1 MKRIHWEQFMA
12 FTVTEKV
19 IARNYSTESEGKNA
33 GIHKLWH
40 ASCGA
45 TKGRL
50 RTVMFSLLAFTCFAA
65 NANAARMSDIE
76 FSALPGDKTEIRMT
90 FDDRPPVP
98 AGYTIEQPARIAL
111 DLVGVRSGLDS
122 KYHSLGTG
130 NARSVTVVEAG
141 DRTRIIVSLGE
152 LVAYSTRI
160 EGNSLYVL
168 VGKQNSVSFVADSDN
183 SISNEIDQPMDSA
196 YDSGGAARIEEID
209 FRRGELGEGRVIVRL
224 SDPSIDVDI
233 SYDGGKIRVE
243 FEDTLI
249 PEQLQRR
256 LDVTDF
262 ATPVL
267 SIDSLPEGG
276 NTVLLVEPTGDYD
289 YLAYQADEI
298 FSLEVKP
305 LTREELETNRDKT
318 FRYRGEKLSLNF
330 QDVEIRAV
338 LQLIA
343 DFTDLNLVAS
353 DTVAG
358 RITLRLKNVPWDQAL
373 DIIMKTKGLDKREI
387 GNVLM
392 VGPAAEL
399 QAREKQELESRQQ
412 ISELAPLRTEFIEI
426 RYASASEIFA
436 LFQGAATGQGEEGST
451 GGNNGVISKRGS
463 VIVDERTNSIIL
475 TETAGKIA
483 EFRAVLDKLDVPVRQ
498 VLIEARIVSAS
509 SNVTESLGVR
519 WGGLGTGSYRNG
531 DYSTFAGG
539 SLDTV
544 NEIRTPSDDGTIGFT
559 SPDHLVVDLGA
570 QGSNATSFA
579 IGVVSGSYLLDLEI
593 SALENLG
600 EAEVIGRP
608 KVITADKQEASI
620 SSGQEIPYE
629 SATGGEG
636 LGGASGTTTS
646 FKEVELKL
654 TVRPQIT
661 PDDRIIMK
669 LDVKQDTVGAVTAGG
684 LSIDTNNIVTQVL
697 VNNGETIVLGGVYN
711 TNTTRSISKTPFLGD
726 IPYLGRLFKR
736 NIDQTQK
743 SELLI
748 FITPRIIE
756 DSLRSR

>member
-1 MKRIHWEQFMA
+1 MA
-12 FTVTEKV
+12 FTVNQKV
-19 IARNYSTESEGKNA
+19 IAKKYRKESVGVHSKFIKTLGVSLFFLVGFVMNA
-33 GIHKLWH
+33 
-40 ASCGA
+40 
-45 TKGRL
+45 T
-50 RTVMFSLLAFTCFAA
+50 
-65 NANAARMSDIE
+65 AARMSDIE
-76 FSALPGDKTEIRMT
+76 FSALPGDKTEIRMM
-90 FDDRPPVP
+90 FDGRPPAP
-98 AGYTIEQPARIAL
+98 TGYTIEQPARIAL
-111 DLVGVRSGLDS
+111 DLDNVTSGLAS

-130 NARSVTVVEAG
+130 NARSVTVIEAG
-141 DRTRIIVSLGE
+141 DRTRVIVALGE

-160 EGNSLYVL
+160 EGRSLYVL
-168 VGKQNSVSFVADSDN
+168 VGKQDSGSFDAEDSNGLVNDL
-183 SISNEIDQPMDSA
+183 EQPMDSGYA
-196 YDSGGAARIEEID
+196 SGGTSRVEDVD
-209 FRRGELGEGRVIVRL
+209 FRRGERGEGRVIVQL
-224 SDPSIDVDI
+224 SDPSVDVDI

-243 FEDTLI
+243 FKETLI

-267 SIDSLPEGG
+267 SIDSLPEAQ

-289 YLAYQADEI
+289 YLAYQTDDM
-298 FSLEVKP
+298 FTLEVKP
-305 LTREELETNRDKT
+305 VTGAELESTRDQA

-330 QDVEIRAV
+330 QDVEMRAV

-343 DFTDLNLVAS
+343 DFTDFNLVAS

-436 LFQGAATGQGEEGST
+436 LFQGAANRSQEDGSSARSK
-451 GGNNGVISKRGS
+451 GVISNRGS

-475 TETAGKIA
+475 TETADKIA

-509 SNVTESLGVR
+509 SNVSESIGVR
-519 WGGLGTGSYRNG
+519 WGGIGTGSYDNG
-531 DYSTFAGG
+531 EYSTFAGG
-539 SLDTV
+539 SLETV
-544 NEIRTPSDDGTIGFT
+544 NEIRMPSEDGSLAFT

-570 QGSNATSFA
+570 QGQGASSFA

-593 SALENLG
+593 SALESLG

-654 TVRPQIT
+654 TVKPQIT

-669 LDVKQDTVGAVTAGG
+669 LDVKQDTVGAVAAGG

-711 TNTTRSISKTPFLGD
+711 TNTTRSITKTPLLGD
-726 IPYLGRLFKR
+726 IPYVGRLFKR
-736 NIDQTQK
+736 NVDQVQK

>member
-1 MKRIHWEQFMA
+1 MA
-12 FTVTEKV
+12 FTVNQKV
-19 IARNYSTESEGKNA
+19 IAKKYRKESVGVHSKFIKTLGVSLFFLVGFVMNA
-33 GIHKLWH
+33 
-40 ASCGA
+40 
-45 TKGRL
+45 T
-50 RTVMFSLLAFTCFAA
+50 
-65 NANAARMSDIE
+65 AARMSDIE
-76 FSALPGDKTEIRMT
+76 FSALPGDKTEIRMM
-90 FDDRPPVP
+90 FDGRPPAP
-98 AGYTIEQPARIAL
+98 TGYTIEQPARIAL
-111 DLVGVRSGLDS
+111 DLDNVTSGLAS

-130 NARSVTVVEAG
+130 NARSVTVIEAG
-141 DRTRIIVSLGE
+141 DRTRVIVALGE

-160 EGNSLYVL
+160 EGRSLYVL
-168 VGKQNSVSFVADSDN
+168 VGKQDSGSFDAEDSNGLVNDL
-183 SISNEIDQPMDSA
+183 EQPMDSGYA
-196 YDSGGAARIEEID
+196 SGGTSRVEDVD
-209 FRRGELGEGRVIVRL
+209 FRRGERGEGRVIVQL
-224 SDPSIDVDI
+224 SDPSVDVDI

-243 FEDTLI
+243 FKETLI

-267 SIDSLPEGG
+267 SIDSLPEAQ

-289 YLAYQADEI
+289 YLAYQTDDM
-298 FSLEVKP
+298 FTLEVKP
-305 LTREELETNRDKT
+305 VTGAELESTRDQAFK
-318 FRYRGEKLSLNF
+318 YRGEKLSLNF
-330 QDVEIRAV
+330 QDVEMRAV

-343 DFTDLNLVAS
+343 DFTDFNLVAS

-436 LFQGAATGQGEEGST
+436 LFQGAANRSQEDGSSARSK
-451 GGNNGVISKRGS
+451 GVISNRGS

-475 TETAGKIA
+475 TETADKIA
-483 EFRAVLDKLDVPVRQ
+483 KFRAVLDKLDVPVRQ

-509 SNVTESLGVR
+509 SNVSESIGVR
-519 WGGLGTGSYRNG
+519 WGGIGTGSYDNG
-531 DYSTFAGG
+531 EYSTFAGG
-539 SLDTV
+539 SLETV
-544 NEIRTPSDDGTIGFT
+544 NEIRMPSEDGSLAFT

-570 QGSNATSFA
+570 QGQGASSFA

-593 SALENLG
+593 SALESLG

-654 TVRPQIT
+654 TVKPQIT

-711 TNTTRSISKTPFLGD
+711 TNMTRSITKTPLLGD
-726 IPYLGRLFKR
+726 IPYVGRLFKR
-736 NIDQTQK
+736 NVDQVQK